1 MNPAES
7 ALRTLLWS
15 EPECDDIEDPHQLVT
30 HQLRQRVASDW
41 ASFRAQA
48 ERLGFDA
55 TRHCLRAIDAAEGD
69 AWDYA
74 AHDFILTRN
83 HHGVGFWEND
93 RWQRPWGDTLT
104 VLCNLAGEI
113 DIYLGDD
120 GLLYPE

>member
-1 MNPAES
+1 M
-7 ALRTLLWS
+7 
-15 EPECDDIEDPHQLVT
+15 PHGT
-30 HQLRQRVASDW
+30 ACGRSTQRK
-41 ASFRAQA
+41 
-48 ERLGFDA
+48 
-55 TRHCLRAIDAAEGD
+55 
-69 AWDYA
+69 